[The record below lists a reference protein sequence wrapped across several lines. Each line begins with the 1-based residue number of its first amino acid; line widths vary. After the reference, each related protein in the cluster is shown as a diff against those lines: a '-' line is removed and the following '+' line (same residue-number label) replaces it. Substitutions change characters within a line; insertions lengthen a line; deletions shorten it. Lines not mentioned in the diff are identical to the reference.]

1 MADTQTIDSEMVLY
15 ENDATAKAIEDIRR
29 GRAFAYSSIVMND
42 PESKLEVLEAVTN
55 SEPVREHLKELV
67 YVEHIIIQRIE
78 MADQQTGEMVTQ
90 PRIVV
95 LTRQGEPDGEP
106 LVLHAISQGLLRSI
120 NNMIGALGEPA
131 TWGGFKPAAVFLLAG
146 PAGRQYL
153 TMKFGNAA
161 LQLAGKVL
169 KVGASK

>member
-1 MADTQTIDSEMVLY
+1 MADTIEDTAVVLY

-29 GRAFAYSSIVMND
+29 GRAFAYSSIKMDD
-42 PESKLEVLEAVTN
+42 PSARLEVLEAVTN

-67 YVEHIIIQRIE
+67 YVQNIIIQRIE
-78 MADQQTGEMVTQ
+78 MADQQSGEMVTQ
-90 PRIVV
+90 PRIVI
-95 LTRQGEPDGEP
+95 LTRQGAPDGDE

-120 NNMIGALGEPA
+120 NNMIGALGEPS
-131 TWGGFKPAAVFLLAG
+131 TWGDFLPPAAFLLAG

-161 LQLAGKVL
+161 LALAGKVV